1 MFVTWHFELSHLNGT
16 LYSGVE
22 MIESL
27 ADPTSQGL
35 SEKLL
40 IEQKKSER
48 ISLAASE
55 PDRLFKA
62 RDRLLRNALEETRN
76 YVRSSLLG
84 RSERRDRH
92 LKVKVPSRGMI
103 ECATRPTMPPTLF
116 VFIEFHFASR
126 TFLLS

>member
-1 MFVTWHFELSHLNGT
+1 MDLNCFLLLPSNVFVTWHFELSHLNGT

-27 ADPTSQGL
+27 ADPTSQGV

-40 IEQKKSER
+40 IEQRKSER
-48 ISLAASE
+48 IALAASG
-55 PDRLFKA
+55 PDRLCKA

-76 YVRSSLLG
+76 YVQSSLLG
-84 RSERRDRH
+84 RTERRDRH

-103 ECATRPTMPPTLF
+103 KCATRAHHAPNFLC
-116 VFIEFHFASR
+116 FH
-126 TFLLS
+126 